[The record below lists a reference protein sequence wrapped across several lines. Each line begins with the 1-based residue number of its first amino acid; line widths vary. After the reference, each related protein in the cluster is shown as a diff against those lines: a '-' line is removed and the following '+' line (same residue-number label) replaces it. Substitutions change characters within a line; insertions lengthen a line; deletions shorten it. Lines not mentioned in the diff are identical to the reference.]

1 MQVVYN
7 PEGFTGWGPKI
18 EGQLVRNAND
28 EWVGIVPGVQDS
40 IPLRS
45 YGGFLDQL
53 LETGQTWTNSLSIA
67 GGQGETNYRL
77 SVANTS
83 TEGMLPETDFDRTSV
98 TLRAGTK
105 LANKLRS
112 DFSATYTSSGSDNI
126 ADQGFTQSSI
136 FWQAWYEPIDH
147 DISPWTTYKT
157 PGGEQLEYG
166 TGFFNNPYWLL
177 NENYTSQRRERLNG
191 FVSLGYE
198 ILPWLDLNAKFGTDI
213 YTDRRKGVVAIN
225 TVGDVNG
232 GFYEDVWQ
240 VSQIN
245 TDVFASINKD
255 INEDFNING
264 VLGINDNRR
273 SFLNTFAQA
282 NAITLPGI
290 YNFSN
295 IDGQP
300 TATNFESDR
309 RLFGAYG
316 SITIGYK
323 DFAFLEI
330 NGRND
335 WSSTLPEGNNSFFY
349 PSIAGSVILTE
360 MFPGMRTNALS
371 FIKLRGNWGQVGLDA
386 PVHRIQS
393 VYVSATAFDG
403 FFDGINFPFRGVTGF
418 QAGNRIGNPNL
429 SPEITTSWEVGA
441 ELGLLDDRLTLDVS
455 YFNSVSDDQ
464 IIDVEVPRSSGYSTI
479 TTNAGRITNKGLEVL
494 ATGTPVATRSGF
506 KWEVTGTFTKIDN
519 NVDEIF
525 GENEQVSIGRAG
537 FVSTQNVAQLG
548 YSYPAIFGQPFK
560 RNDQGQIVVDA
571 STGIPKLDEPQAFAE
586 VIPDWQ
592 AGLRNTFSYKGISLS
607 IFFEQRDGGSIYS
620 STAAHLRINGFGEE
634 TLLGREGGVVFNG
647 VNEITGENGQVTYVP
662 NATTVSNE
670 DFWSN
675 HNLFGASELGILD
688 ASFIKL
694 RELSLGYTLPAPIL
708 SKTPFGSVYI
718 AIVGRNLWMNAA
730 NPYIDPEVS
739 AFSNADNQ
747 GYETAQLPTAKTWG
761 FNLKLTL

>member
-1 MQVVYN
+1 
-7 PEGFTGWGPKI
+7 
-18 EGQLVRNAND
+18 
-28 EWVGIVPGVQDS
+28 
-40 IPLRS
+40 
-45 YGGFLDQL
+45 
-53 LETGQTWTNSLSIA
+53 
-67 GGQGETNYRL
+67 
-77 SVANTS
+77 
-83 TEGMLPETDFDRTSV
+83 
-98 TLRAGTK
+98 
-105 LANKLRS
+105 
-112 DFSATYTSSGSDNI
+112 
-126 ADQGFTQSSI
+126 
-136 FWQAWYEPIDH
+136 
-147 DISPWTTYKT
+147 
-157 PGGEQLEYG
+157 
-166 TGFFNNPYWLL
+166 
-177 NENYTSQRRERLNG
+177 
-191 FVSLGYE
+191 
-198 ILPWLDLNAKFGTDI
+198 
-213 YTDRRKGVVAIN
+213 
-225 TVGDVNG
+225 VGDVNG

-255 INEDFNING
+255 INESFNING

-309 RLFGAYG
+309 RLFGVYG
-316 SITIGYK
+316 TVTIGYK

-335 WSSTLPEGNNSFFY
+335 WSSTLPDGNNSFFY

-360 MFPGMRTNALS
+360 MFPSMRTNALS
-371 FIKLRGNWGQVGLDA
+371 FIKLRANWGQVGLDA

-479 TTNAGRITNKGLEVL
+479 TTNAGKITNKGIELL
-494 ATGTPVATRSGF
+494 ATGTPVSTRSGF

-571 STGIPKLDEPQAFAE
+571 STGIPKLDEAQAFAE

-592 AGLRNTFSYKGISLS
+592 AGLRNTFSYKGLSLS

-620 STAAHLRINGFGEE
+620 STAAHMRINGFGEE
-634 TLLGREGGVVFNG
+634 TLFGREGGVVFNG

-662 NATTVSNE
+662 NTTTVSNE

-708 SKTPFGSVYI
+708 SKTPFGSVYF